1 MTDITAPSEF
11 NNPPALEDGRWS
23 QAQISQAVAQLRA
36 GLRPGQQEMVDWQG
50 GRLAVSAVPG
60 SGKSTGMAAAVAS
73 AIARFQ
79 LHPRKQLLVVTF
91 TRSAAANLKAKIRS
105 KLRDLNLPQGGFSVQ
120 TLHGLAL
127 SIANRYPEQSG
138 LNRDSFTLITTNQN
152 HRLVRTAVERWI
164 AGHAHLYQELLENP
178 PFDGE
183 ETERM
188 RRHTALR
195 TEVLPALASTVIQE
209 AKSSG
214 LRPQDLQQLAET
226 VQATVGDSFQVLA
239 IAASLY
245 EQYQQLL
252 AQRNLIDYDDMML
265 KASQVLEDPEICRL
279 LQAQIFAVFEDEAQ
293 DSTPQQSRLLQL
305 LASDPEDPQ
314 ASPNLVRV
322 GDPNQA
328 INSTFTPADPIFFR
342 QFCQIC
348 QNQDRLATIDRAG
361 RSSQVILDAANYAL
375 QWVNQFCFPQPSP
388 DPLTLVT
395 PEPQPIH
402 EDELPFREQL
412 ILPVGAADPQAN
424 ANPAPIGRGLELYE
438 PPDVFETVELL
449 ASRVLQ
455 LLTESPQLSVAI
467 LVRENKQGQFI
478 TQRLQDPQTYGLKTD
493 LPAAGIPIFEVGERD
508 RHSQI
513 PAQMLAILQWLDRPH
528 SSSHLKAVLTV
539 LTERRLISPQDYNAM
554 LDERSL
560 TIASVPEQFL
570 YPTPLDPPLAEGY
583 RPAQGFCR
591 GFLKARQ
598 ELPPYQ
604 LLLFLGM
611 SLQYEPAELATTEK
625 LAERIV
631 QQAAGDGSLRLA
643 LEALAEIVSSQR
655 FEPIESE
662 NAENRYT
669 QPGQLTII
677 TMHKAKGL
685 DWDVVLIPF
694 VHRHHIPG
702 SLWVKASMKFL
713 GDFTLSE
720 VARAQIRA
728 YLHQAYAEPGLET
741 PPIEIPDLATAWH
754 RAGRL
759 KTAEEYRLLY
769 VAMTRA
775 KRLLWMSAAERTFFS
790 FGNPQNLEDKY
801 SPCPLFNALKQQFP
815 QSIQAV
821 YEKKVDE
828 RGRNKSQ

>member
-1 MTDITAPSEF
+1 MTDPAALAAPAAP
-11 NNPPALEDGRWS
+11 NNPLGVENGRWS
-23 QAQISQAVAQLRA
+23 QARILEAVSKLRA
-36 GLRPGQQEMVDWQG
+36 GLRPGQQEMVDWPG

-91 TRSAAANLKAKIRS
+91 TRSAAANLKAKIRA
-105 KLRDLNLPQGGFSVQ
+105 KLQDLGLPQGGFSVQ

-127 SIANRYPEQSG
+127 SIANRYPEQAG
-138 LNRDSFTLITTNQN
+138 LNRDSFTLITPNQN
-152 HRLVRTAVERWI
+152 HRLIRTAVERWI
-164 AGHAHLYQELLENP
+164 VGHSQLYRELLENP

-195 TEVLPALASTVIQE
+195 TEILPALASTVIQE

-214 LRPQDLQQLAET
+214 LRPQNLQQLAET
-226 VQATVGDSFQVLA
+226 VQASIGDSFQVLTV
-239 IAASLY
+239 AASLY

-265 KASQVLEDPEICRL
+265 KASQVLENPEICRL
-279 LQAQIFAVFEDEAQ
+279 LQSQIFAVFEDEAQ
-293 DSTPQQSRLLQL
+293 DSTPQQSRLLEI
-305 LASDPEDPQ
+305 LASDPEDPLVP
-314 ASPNLVRV
+314 PNLVRV

-342 QFCQIC
+342 QFCQVC
-348 QNQDRLATIDRAG
+348 QTQDRLATIDRAG
-361 RSSQVILDAANYAL
+361 RSSREILAAANYAL
-375 QWVNQFCFPQPSP
+375 QWVNRFCFPQPSP
-388 DPLTLVT
+388 DPLALAI
-395 PEPQPIH
+395 PERHPIRD
-402 EDELPFREQL
+402 DELPFREQL
-412 ILPVGAADPQAN
+412 ILPVGAADPQIN

-438 PPDVFETVELL
+438 PVDVLATVELI
-449 ASRVLQ
+449 AHRVLH
-455 LLTESPQLSVAI
+455 LLRDDPQRSVAI

-478 TQRLQDPQTYGLKTD
+478 AQRLRDPETFGLKTD

-528 SSSHLKAVLTV
+528 SANHLKTLMTV
-539 LTERRLISPQDYNAM
+539 LAERRLIPPQDYNA
-554 LDERSL
+554 
-560 TIASVPEQFL
+560 IASLPEQFL
-570 YPTPLDPPLAEGY
+570 YPTLLDPPIADGF

-591 GFLKARQ
+591 AFLKARQ

-611 SLQYEPAELATTEK
+611 SLQYEAAELATTEK

-631 QQAAGDGSLRLA
+631 QQAAGDGSLRLT

-662 NAENRYT
+662 NLENRYT

-685 DWDVVLIPF
+685 DWDVVMIPF

-728 YLHQAYAEPGLET
+728 YLHHAYAEPELGI
-741 PPIEIPDLATAWH
+741 PPMEIPDLETAWQ
-754 RAGRL
+754 RAERL

-775 KRLLWMSAAERTFFS
+775 KRLLWMSAAERTFYSFS
-790 FGNPQNLEDKY
+790 NPQILEDKY
-801 SPCPLFNALKQQFP
+801 PPCPLFNALQQEFP
-815 QSIQAV
+815 QAV
-821 YEKKVDE
+821 CVSSALLE
-828 RGRNKSQ
+828 